1 MREELRKL
9 EKISRMLEP
18 SATRRDAI
26 NAAVLGYAHEFL
38 NRLPEANAYNL
49 PGSSPASDWASPISD
64 EPAHIETLL
73 KLLGQHLDRPGI
85 NTASGRH
92 LGYIPGGG
100 IYSAAL
106 GDYLASVTNR
116 YAGVY
121 FASPGAVQMENM
133 LIKWMAELVGFPADA
148 GGALLSGG
156 SIANL
161 TAIVTARDAAGL
173 KSADIPRSV
182 IYLSAQ
188 AHHCIGKALRIAGLA
203 EIIKREVAMDDSYR
217 MKPDALAAAITADR
231 KAGLNPWLITAAAGT
246 TDAGMI
252 DPLADI
258 GDIAENER
266 LWYHIDGAYGA
277 FFALCETGRKLLRGM
292 EKSHSIVMDPHKTL
306 FLPYGLGAVLVKD
319 RQSMMTSHHYFAN
332 YMQDTEALPGEISP
346 ADVSPELS
354 KHFRGLRM
362 WLPLKLHGLAP
373 FRAALEE
380 KLLLAQ
386 YFYEKIQEI
395 NGFEV
400 GPQPDLSVVVYRYI
414 PPHGDADAFNRRL
427 VEEIHKDG
435 RVFISTTV
443 LDGHFTLRMAAVVF
457 RTHIDTIDLLLE
469 ILREK
474 SRMLANQ

>member
-1 MREELRKL
+1 MLDKL
-9 EKISRMLEP
+9 DKIEKISRRLEP
-18 SATRRDAI
+18 SSSMRHTI
-26 NAAVLGYAHEFL
+26 NTAVLTYAKTFL
-38 NRLPEANAYNL
+38 TRLPETKAYTLPEASAN
-49 PGSSPASDWASPISD
+49 PDWAAPIGD
-64 EPAHIETLL
+64 EPVQIETLL
-73 KLLGQHLDRPGI
+73 NLLAQHLDRPGI
-85 NTASGRH
+85 NTASAGH

-106 GDYLASVTNR
+106 GDYLAAVTNR

-121 FASPGAVQMENM
+121 FASPGAVQLENM
-133 LIKWMAELVGFPADA
+133 LIKWMAELVGYPKNA

-173 KSADIPRSV
+173 KSADIPRSA

-188 AHHCIGKALRIAGLA
+188 AHHSIGKALRIAGLA
-203 EIIKREVAMDDSYR
+203 EIIVREVEMDDSYR
-217 MKPDALAAAITADR
+217 MKPDALAAAIAADR
-231 KAGLNPWLITAAAGT
+231 KAGLNPWLVTAAAGT
-246 TDAGMI
+246 TDTGMI
-252 DPLADI
+252 DPLADV
-258 GDIAENER
+258 GEIAENEQ

-277 FFALCETGRKLLRGM
+277 FFALCNPGRKALRGM
-292 EKSHSIVMDPHKTL
+292 ENSHSLVMDPHKTL
-306 FLPYGLGAVLVKD
+306 FLPYGSGAVLVKD

-332 YMQDTEALPGEISP
+332 YMQDTEALPSDISP

-395 NGFEV
+395 DGFEV
-400 GPQPDLSVVVYRYI
+400 GPYPDLSVVVYRYV
-414 PPHGDADAFNRRL
+414 PAHGDADAFNRRL

-443 LDGHFTLRMAAVVF
+443 LNGHFTLRMAAVVF